1 MITPFI
7 TFVIFADSIDDPS
20 LLISV
25 NSIRQ
30 QTAMCWELEI
40 RVLSFPDID
49 TLSFITHDNPRIK
62 VLQLYDDKKKSEY
75 NSTVISLLPKGV
87 ELFPNACMEIQKA
100 FDTRDIGIVSVNIIS
115 TSKTEGNGTIGK
127 SQFFISIIASRI
139 HIFSDV
145 ASFVG
150 EITVPLGIVR
160 DEVFATATLERS
172 KNNTA
177 LKDFEIKS
185 DYLAHLESEI
195 LILQSQLQQ
204 VITKADFAG
213 ELSQNLITKGLE
225 IDSARAQIAAIHR
238 SRTWKIG
245 LTILSPIR
253 CFRRFSQIFSDLN
266 NGFWNE
272 PIPHT
277 VVVSFEVH
285 RPRRHHTCLPTS
297 RFAFVLLIARTSNH
311 FDFSQLPKCS
321 LYPPSKLELSTS
333 LAIL

>member
-30 QTAMCWELEI
+30 QTAMNWVLEI
-40 RVLSFPDID
+40 RVLSLPDPDALLI
-49 TLSFITHDNPRIK
+49 FTHDNPRIK
-62 VLQLYDDKKKSEY
+62 VLQLYEDKKKSEY

-87 ELFPNACMEIQKA
+87 ELFPNACVEIQKA
-100 FDTRDIGIVSVNIIS
+100 FDTRDIGIVSVSIIS

-127 SQFFISIIASRI
+127 SQFFTSIVASRI

-145 ASFVG
+145 ASLLE
-150 EITVPLGIVR
+150 EIPVPLGIVR

-213 ELSQNLITKGLE
+213 VLSQNLITKGLE

-253 CFRRFSQIFSDLN
+253 RFRRFSQIF
-266 NGFWNE
+266 
-272 PIPHT
+272 P
-277 VVVSFEVH
+277 
-285 RPRRHHTCLPTS
+285 RP
-297 RFAFVLLIARTSNH
+297 
-311 FDFSQLPKCS
+311 Q
-321 LYPPSKLELSTS
+321 
-333 LAIL
+333 